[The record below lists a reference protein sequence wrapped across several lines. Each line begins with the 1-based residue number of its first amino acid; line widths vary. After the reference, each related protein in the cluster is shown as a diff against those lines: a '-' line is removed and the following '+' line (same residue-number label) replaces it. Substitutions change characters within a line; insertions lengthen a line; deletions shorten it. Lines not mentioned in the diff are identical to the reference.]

1 MEVTV
6 TRLYGPGDA
15 GAGVEA
21 VAGEDGGG
29 AGWWGGEAPQL
40 QSFNDLRALGVQGGL
55 LRRMKKAR
63 LNRPTPIQSA
73 AIPVLQSGRDL
84 LLASPPGS
92 GATAAYLIPLV
103 QALLRVQRRRTRNRA
118 FPTAL
123 VLAPSRELAQQVG
136 LLRCA
141 AGAHARSC
149 VGAAVWR

>member
-63 LNRPTPIQSA
+63 LNRPTPIQRCGWGWRVA
-73 AIPVLQSGRDL
+73 AC
-84 LLASPPGS
+84 
-92 GATAAYLIPLV
+92 GAT
-103 QALLRVQRRRTRNRA
+103 RG
-118 FPTAL
+118 TA
-123 VLAPSRELAQQVG
+123 PQES
-136 LLRCA
+136 
-141 AGAHARSC
+141 
-149 VGAAVWR
+149 